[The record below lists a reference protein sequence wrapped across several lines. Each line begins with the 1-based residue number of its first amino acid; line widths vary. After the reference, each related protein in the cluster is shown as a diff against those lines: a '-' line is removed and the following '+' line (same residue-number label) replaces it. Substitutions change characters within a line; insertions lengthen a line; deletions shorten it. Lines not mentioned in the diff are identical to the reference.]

1 MRPPVKVVDVPLG
14 VAMNDNIIG
23 FVIGA
28 LVCAVVIVGNLVRSD
43 PHLVSVY
50 PDVVSV
56 AVAPLVV
63 YVTSRRRRLSG
74 ASSQEVLAY
83 GVRIGA
89 IAGAVFAAG
98 FGILTIYRLPAWPH
112 VAFVCGIAFSTVLVL
127 SCFASYAAA
136 LKRIITA

>member
-1 MRPPVKVVDVPLG
+1 
-14 VAMNDNIIG
+14 MNDNIIG
-23 FVIGA
+23 LVLGSV
-28 LVCAVVIVGNLVRSD
+28 VCAVVIVGNLVRSD

-63 YVTSRRRRLSG
+63 YVTGRRRRLSG
-74 ASSQEVLAY
+74 ASTQTVLAF

-98 FGILTIYRLPAWPH
+98 LGIFTIYWLPAWPFVALVCG
-112 VAFVCGIAFSTVLVL
+112 VAFTSVFVL
-127 SCFASYAAA
+127 SCFASYVAA
-136 LKRIITA
+136 LKRIIAV

>member
-1 MRPPVKVVDVPLG
+1 
-14 VAMNDNIIG
+14 MNDNIIG
-23 FVIGA
+23 LVIGS

-50 PDVVSV
+50 PDVVSL

-63 YVTSRRRRLSG
+63 YVMGRRRRLTG
-74 ASSQEVLAY
+74 ASSQAVLAF

-89 IAGAVFAAG
+89 IAGTVFAAG
-98 FGILTIYRLPAWPH
+98 LGMFGIYRLSAWPL
-112 VAFVCGIAFSTVLVL
+112 VAFGCGIAFTSVFVL

-136 LKRIITA
+136 LKRIIAV